1 MAGASGLSSGAR
13 QRLSCVPT
21 FQFPRCSLLKRATQL
36 LALISQGASL
46 YFGFL
51 FFRLWFFSTFCALC
65 LPIPPNCV
73 PWIPRYL
80 GIQGTQFGGIGRH
93 KAQKVEKNHNL
104 KKRNP
109 KYRDAPWLIKA
120 NNWVARFNR
129 EQRGNWKVGTHE
141 RRWRAPLESPD
152 APAIALRNA
161 FPTSKVPLAKITR
174 FK

>member
-1 MAGASGLSSGAR
+1 MRKNLKKINPLQEKSRYDRILGKWQTEEKKSQPKEEKQNKKGCPWLIKDNYWLAR
-13 QRLSCVPT
+13 V
-21 FQFPRCSLLKRATQL
+21 FA
-36 LALISQGASL
+36 
-46 YFGFL
+46 
-51 FFRLWFFSTFCALC
+51 
-65 LPIPPNCV
+65 
-73 PWIPRYL
+73 RYL

-161 FPTSKVPLAKITR
+161 LPTSKVPLAKITR